1 MNFRIAIESDSMQVP
16 FTVMGLIIGRNGENL
31 RHLQEIYN
39 VTIRVWFE
47 ASSQQT
53 QRDNEVAAGSIMR
66 EITIKG
72 RPEMITKTKEIINTV
87 VETKNS
93 DCIIK
98 LQSSRDGFEKVPVP
112 NERVGLVIGKNGA
125 TIKDLMSKTC
135 TQIQVPHDPDK
146 DNPNYRSIIITGDPK
161 DVLNAKK
168 QILDIVD
175 GQMGS
180 IPPGVPITT
189 MNVPDD
195 KVGLIIGKKG
205 SIIQDIQLKSKAYIQ
220 IPGRC
225 VEGSYPPVRQVVR
238 LSDDPRCISIGGNEE
253 QVEICKKEIQRMI
266 GVSAGTGSEYKEQDP
281 SVWNPIAQM
290 KGLFSGAM
298 DMNQLN
304 QFMQNSG
311 FMGAPM
317 TMQPI
322 PEIMPTPQ
330 QPVPV
335 QAPQATSIPQP
346 VHDEEEAPPGM
357 DDEEEA
363 PPGLLCVC

>member
-1 MNFRIAIESDSMQVP
+1 
-16 FTVMGLIIGRNGENL
+16 
-31 RHLQEIYN
+31 
-39 VTIRVWFE
+39 
-47 ASSQQT
+47 
-53 QRDNEVAAGSIMR
+53 
-66 EITIKG
+66 
-72 RPEMITKTKEIINTV
+72 
-87 VETKNS
+87 
-93 DCIIK
+93 
-98 LQSSRDGFEKVPVP
+98 
-112 NERVGLVIGKNGA
+112 
-125 TIKDLMSKTC
+125 
-135 TQIQVPHDPDK
+135 
-146 DNPNYRSIIITGDPK
+146 
-161 DVLNAKK
+161 
-168 QILDIVD
+168 
-175 GQMGS
+175 
-180 IPPGVPITT
+180 
-189 MNVPDD
+189 
-195 KVGLIIGKKG
+195 
-205 SIIQDIQLKSKAYIQ
+205 
-220 IPGRC
+220 
-225 VEGSYPPVRQVVR
+225 
-238 LSDDPRCISIGGNEE
+238 
-253 QVEICKKEIQRMI
+253 MI